1 LGERVLFL
9 PIYCEWIKE
18 VQLGMCLVMPK
29 VSVIIPVYNVE
40 KYLRECLDSI
50 LSQTFKDFEVICVDD
65 GSTDASVDILRE
77 YADNDDRFILLKQEN
92 QGAAAA
98 RNYGMSIA
106 KGKYLLFLDSDDVFS
121 EMLLEKSVAK
131 AEFFDADIT
140 IFKAMSFDTTSKIK
154 AVMKDGIT
162 KFRLGQQKTFSHN
175 DVSDKIFNS
184 FLIPAW
190 NKLFKKSFVFNNKI
204 LFQEIKRYNDLFFTN
219 KALTLA
225 TKIILLDEVLLFYRV
240 GLKSNLQSGKDDTPL
255 EVHKALFA
263 LKRFLD
269 EQGVYEKVKDSF
281 IKLSLD
287 NVFYNL
293 HEIKNDNSRSLYVN
307 KLRDEYFKDLGI
319 TEYNNLRNLSYM
331 RYLQYKFLCSSDNRI
346 IQSGLYALDKALEY
360 YKITGLKN
368 TIRKLILKY

>member
-1 LGERVLFL
+1 
-9 PIYCEWIKE
+9 
-18 VQLGMCLVMPK
+18 MPK

-77 YADNDDRFILLKQEN
+77 YADNDDRFIILKQAN
-92 QGAAAA
+92 QGAAVA

-240 GLKSNLQSGKDDTPL
+240 GLKSNLQSGKDNTPL

-281 IKLSLD
+281 IKLALD